1 LKNYTKAESQILMVL
16 SDVCDLERIKAIG
29 KTHQWDFN
37 KILEKSVWAD
47 GKNYLFWI
55 KPLE

>member
-1 LKNYTKAESQILMVL
+1 MKNYTTPESQVLMVL
-16 SDVCDLERIKAIG
+16 SDVCDLG
-29 KTHQWDFN
+29 KIESIARKNRWVFD

-55 KPLE
+55 MPSK